1 MSKIHNRENDRTTWA
16 LAAMGARQA
25 NFSLKTKPGSGQG
38 LT

>member
-1 MSKIHNRENDRTTWA
+1 MNQIIALQATAA
-16 LAAMGARQA
+16 LAAMGAGRA